1 MKKTK
6 IGPYQETRVK
16 TENVFLNRVLSFI
29 LTSFDLIRSIL
40 IRITF
45 SIHITITVAC
55 VAFLKNDLWYLV
67 NLVGIAFI
75 GKSFCYEIFFSS
87 YKLCLYIGIEWFFCA
102 LKNGGQDQPWLGY
115 FLSVFFYMIE
125 LYKYSNIEIK
135 RFSKSFFLYI
145 ATVIPPT
152 WLLELENIRLKLK
165 AFESSAKTS
174 KAPVNSSTLLNQ
186 IEHLSLSTTF
196 PKSNIST
203 LLNQTNNYYDYDS
216 IDSIPV
222 KIPDL
227 PDDFKVELVYCLN
240 I

>member
-1 MKKTK
+1 M
-6 IGPYQETRVK
+6 
-16 TENVFLNRVLSFI
+16 VFLCIKKRR
-29 LTSFDLIRSIL
+29 TRS
-40 IRITF
+40 
-45 SIHITITVAC
+45 AM
-55 VAFLKNDLWYLV
+55 
-67 NLVGIAFI
+67 VGI
-75 GKSFCYEIFFSS
+75 FF
-87 YKLCLYIGIEWFFCA
+87 KC
-102 LKNGGQDQPWLGY
+102 
-115 FLSVFFYMIE
+115 FFYMIE